1 MQPSVSIANHELVLR
16 IPADG
21 IDPSWL
27 GRPLDDL
34 GIRADSGIDSVRIE
48 GSPQWKWD
56 SEDAAFL
63 ARIERLFPISGPSCT
78 LRGLPADLQK
88 LIELATGRLPAHPD
102 RVAPDNRV
110 ARVGLFAAKE
120 VRALA
125 AFIELLGEVV
135 LLAPRFF
142 MGRARVRAR
151 DLLDVL
157 AESGSRALVIVAVVN
172 VLMGAILGFV
182 GALELRTFGAGI
194 YVADLVGIASVRELT
209 PILTAIVLAGRTGA
223 SFAARLSTMG
233 GNEEID
239 ALTTLGVSADEFLV
253 LPRVIAM
260 SLLTPMLYVYGCAFA
275 FLGGLCVAAPLLN
288 ISVDAYVTETQQ
300 AIATANF
307 AIGALKALAFGALV
321 ALIGCYCGLRAD
333 RSAAGVGAATTTSV
347 VASIVTIIA
356 VDAVFAVCA
365 NALGV

>member
-1 MQPSVSIANHELVLR
+1 MQAAVSIANRELVLR
-16 IPADG
+16 IPPDG

-27 GRPLDDL
+27 CRPLDDL
-34 GIRADSGIDSVRIE
+34 GIRADAGIDSVRIE
-48 GSPQWKWD
+48 SSPQWKWD

-63 ARIERLFPISGPSCT
+63 ARIERLFPTSGPGGT

-88 LIELATGRLPAHPD
+88 LIELATGRLAADPAHVASES
-102 RVAPDNRV
+102 RVT
-110 ARVGLFAAKE
+110 RVGLFAARE

-125 AFIELLGEVV
+125 AFVKLLGEVV
-135 LLAPRFF
+135 LRAPRFF
-142 MGRARVRAR
+142 MGRAQVRAR

-260 SLLTPMLYVYGCAFA
+260 SLLTPVLYVYGCVFA
-275 FLGGLCVAAPLLN
+275 FLGGLCVATPLLN
-288 ISVDAYVTETQQ
+288 IPVDAYLTETQQ
-300 AIATANF
+300 AVGAANF
-307 AIGALKALAFGALV
+307 VIGALKALAFGALV
-321 ALIGCYCGLRAD
+321 ALIGCYCGLRAE

-347 VASIVTIIA
+347 VAAIVTIIA